1 MDDQQSSGKR
11 SLLDR
16 FFPVRYL
23 YLRSGEDVKAVALT
37 PGRQMMIA
45 LGAIS
50 LATATSGQ
58 GLHPFLEIPSVYYS
72 LIAIGVVSEAIILP
86 QLVRVLAERRQLETE
101 MRKAHDKTG
110 QTR

>member
-1 MDDQQSSGKR
+1 MMEKLATER
-11 SLLDR
+11 
-16 FFPVRYL
+16 
-23 YLRSGEDVKAVALT
+23 ALNQKKFT
-37 PGRQMMIA
+37 VISCISTVNMTLIA
-45 LGAIS
+45 LGSIS

-58 GLHPFLEIPSVYYS
+58 GLHPILEIPSVYYS